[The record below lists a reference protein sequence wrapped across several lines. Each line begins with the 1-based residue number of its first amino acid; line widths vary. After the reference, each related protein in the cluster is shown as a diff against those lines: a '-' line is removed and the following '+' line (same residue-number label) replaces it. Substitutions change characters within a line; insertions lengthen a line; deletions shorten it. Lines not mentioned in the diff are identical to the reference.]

1 MISPELLLHDFITL
15 WVVIDPIGTLPVF
28 LAVTYGLS
36 AKARRRVA
44 LRAVVAAF
52 MVLIGFILIG
62 QLVLEGLGI
71 ALTSFQLAG
80 GIVLF
85 IFALTMIFGQG
96 KPQSEL
102 EETPSLSQTA
112 IFPLAI
118 PSLASPGAMLAV
130 VVLTDNNR
138 FSLVQQATTA
148 GLMALVMAAA
158 LGVLW
163 AANPIRSVIGD
174 AGASVISRVMG
185 MILAAVAVDAVLA
198 ALAAM
203 GLIPPQGPV
212 AVNVPELAG

>member
-1 MISPELLLHDFITL
+1 MTSPDVLLHDFITL

-36 AKARRRVA
+36 ARARRRVA
-44 LRAVVAAF
+44 LKAVVAAF
-52 MVLIGFILIG
+52 AVLLGFILVG

-71 ALTSFQLAG
+71 ALASFQLAG

-85 IFALTMIFGQG
+85 LFALTMIFGQG

-102 EETPSLSQTA
+102 EERPSLTQTA

-130 VVLTDNNR
+130 VILTDNNR
-138 FSLVQQATTA
+138 FSLVQQAVTA
-148 GLMALVMAAA
+148 GLMAGVMVAA
-158 LGVLW
+158 LAVLW
-163 AANPIRSVIGD
+163 AANPIRSAIGD

-203 GLIPPQGPV
+203 QLIPPLAPV
-212 AVNVPELAG
+212 AVTTPELAG

>member
-52 MVLIGFILIG
+52 TVLIGFILIG

-118 PSLASPGAMLAV
+118 PSLGFFLGN
-130 VVLTDNNR
+130 LTRSFCGRRGDRGRRRGGSDGRADGEGGR
-138 FSLVQQATTA
+138 FRWHR
-148 GLMALVMAAA
+148 G
-158 LGVLW
+158 
-163 AANPIRSVIGD
+163 
-174 AGASVISRVMG
+174 
-185 MILAAVAVDAVLA
+185 
-198 ALAAM
+198 
-203 GLIPPQGPV
+203 
-212 AVNVPELAG
+212 